1 MKKIILYT
9 ISILTA
15 TLWAV
20 TNEYNCNTPNTP
32 NMNPDGSCQQFG
44 YICNLGFNVYGENN
58 IMYFQLGADSTCST
72 LLTSS
77 IKTYKHEL
85 DSSYSDYPKFFL
97 IENENKMGPLSL
109 TLAGSLAMM
118 AASNN
123 IPVDII
129 YKKVGEYDF
138 GGIKLLSITLINH

>member
-1 MKKIILYT
+1 MKKALSLIAFMIT
-9 ISILTA
+9 

-20 TNEYNCNTPNTP
+20 TNEICNIPL
-32 NMNPDGSCQQFG
+32 NPDKSCEQTG
-44 YICNLGFNVYGENN
+44 YICNLGFNVNGENN
-58 IMYFQLGADSTCST
+58 IMHFMLGADSTCST
-72 LLTSS
+72 LLASDS
-77 IKTYKHEL
+77 IKTYKSEL
-85 DSSYSDYPKFFL
+85 DSTYSEYPKFFL

-118 AASNN
+118 AVNNN